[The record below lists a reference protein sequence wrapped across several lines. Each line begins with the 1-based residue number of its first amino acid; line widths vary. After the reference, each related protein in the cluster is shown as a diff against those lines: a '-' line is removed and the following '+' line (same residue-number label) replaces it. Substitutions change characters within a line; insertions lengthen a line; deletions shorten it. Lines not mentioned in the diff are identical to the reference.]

1 MQTEQAV
8 VVRWFSH
15 PQCVTMRP
23 AFAAAGLAALFT
35 ISSIGHAQ
43 GIGRE
48 ETEFR
53 WSRKLEAGATFV
65 LRSGNGPITVHES
78 ASDRVEVTAVKR
90 VRGRSRA
97 SDVGF
102 DVIESANQVEICTLY
117 GRRESCRERDRD
129 RGDWNDNVNV
139 TVEFTVSVPRGVR
152 LRAATGNGRINIDR
166 GSADVSASTGNGD
179 VSIGE
184 TSGRVDASTG
194 NGDVQVDGA
203 NGPVSVSTG
212 NGRVF
217 VLTSRGDVS
226 ASTGNGDI
234 DVRIKAGPIE
244 RDMKFNTGSGSIRIT
259 LPQDFNGSLDAT
271 SGTGSLRSDFEIS
284 VIGRLDAHHVRG
296 TIGRGGPQIR
306 LVTGSGTIELRKGS

>member
-1 MQTEQAV
+1 
-8 VVRWFSH
+8 
-15 PQCVTMRP
+15 MRP

-35 ISSIGHAQ
+35 VSSIGHAQ
-43 GIGRE
+43 GVGRE

-53 WSRKLEAGATFV
+53 WSRRLEAGTTFV

-78 ASDRVEVTAVKR
+78 TSDRVEVTAVKR

-102 DVIESANQVEICTLY
+102 EIIEGTNQVEICTLY
-117 GRRESCRERDRD
+117 GRRESCRQGDRD
-129 RGDWNDNVNV
+129 RSDGWSENVSV
-139 TVEFTVSVPRGVR
+139 SVEFTINIPRGAR

-166 GSADVSASTGNGD
+166 GGADVSATTGNGD

-184 TSGRVDASTG
+184 TTGRVDATTG

-203 NGPVSVSTG
+203 NGPVSVTTG
-212 NGRVF
+212 NGRIF
-217 VLTSRGDVS
+217 VLTARGAVD
-226 ASTGNGDI
+226 ATTGNGDI
-234 DVRIKAGPIE
+234 DVRIKALPIE

-271 SGTGSLRSDFEIS
+271 SGTGSLRTDFDIS

-296 TIGRGGPQIR
+296 TIGRGGPLIR

>member
-1 MQTEQAV
+1 
-8 VVRWFSH
+8 
-15 PQCVTMRP
+15 MRP

-35 ISSIGHAQ
+35 ISSIAPAQ
-43 GIGRE
+43 GVGRE

-53 WSRKLEAGATFV
+53 WSRKLEAGAAFV
-65 LRSGNGPITVHES
+65 VRSGNGPIAIHES
-78 ASDRVEVTAVKR
+78 TSDRVEVTALKR

-102 DVIESANQVEICTLY
+102 DIVESSNQIEICTLY
-117 GRRESCRERDRD
+117 GRRQSCRDRD
-129 RGDWNDNVNV
+129 RGNDYDEDSHV
-139 TVEFTVSVPRGVR
+139 TVDFTINVPRGVR
-152 LRAATGNGRINIDR
+152 VRVATGNGRITIDR
-166 GSADVSASTGNGD
+166 GAADVSATTGNGD

-184 TSGRVDASTG
+184 TSGRVDATTG

-203 NGPVSVSTG
+203 NGPVSVTTG

-217 VLTSRGDVS
+217 VLTARGAVD
-226 ASTGNGDI
+226 ATTGNGDI

-244 RDMKFNTGSGSIRIT
+244 RDMRFNTGSGSIRIT
-259 LPQDFNGSLDAT
+259 LPQDFNGNLDAT

-284 VIGRLDAHHVRG
+284 VLGRLDAHHVRG

-306 LVTGSGTIELRKGS
+306 LITGSGTIELRKG